1 MTDIE
6 RVKEVVNWI
15 IFEKIAKTRKE
26 IAQMI
31 GYTESS
37 FSQIIN
43 SKVPL
48 SDSFVKNLSNID
60 HRINVNWLFTGEGE
74 MLNQEKLEPNAIL
87 IENPNFIMVS
97 VVGQYAA
104 AGYLAGFADE
114 AYIEELPKVPFFIDH
129 EVKGNYMGFEVRG
142 DSMDDNSVNSI
153 IEGDTLICR
162 QIKPDLWHNKLH
174 IQKWYFVIVHKEEG
188 IIVKQIVDH
197 NPETGD
203 ITIHSLNSF
212 YPDRVLNLRDV
223 AQLFNVVQINRKP
236 RL

>member
-26 IAQMI
+26 IAQLI

-48 SDSFVKNLSNID
+48 SDSFIKNLSNID
-60 HRINVNWLFTGEGE
+60 DRINLSWLLTGKGE
-74 MLNQEKLEPNAIL
+74 MLKMNSIDPNAIF
-87 IENPNFIMVS
+87 IDNPNFIMVS

-104 AGYLAGFADE
+104 AGYLSGFADDT
-114 AYIEELPKVPFFIDH
+114 YIEELPKVPFFIDH

-162 QIKPDLWHNKLH
+162 QIKPELWHNKLH
-174 IQKWYFVIVHKEEG
+174 IQKWYFVIVHKTEG

-197 NPETGD
+197 DTNNGN
-203 ITIHSLNSF
+203 ITIHSLNPF
-212 YPDRVLNLRDV
+212 YTDRVLNLKDV

>member
-1 MTDIE
+1 MSLGN
-6 RVKEVVNWI
+6 RLKE
-15 IFEKIAKTRKE
+15 ARKHF
-26 IAQMI
+26 
-31 GYTESS
+31 GL
-37 FSQIIN
+37 SQIDFADSIGMKQGSYSDVERGRNKGLSN
-43 SKVPL
+43 STIENIANNYNDLNIDWLLTGKGDMLKSKKPL
-48 SDSFVKNLSNID
+48 ESNVRFIDNPSFV
-60 HRINVNWLFTGEGE
+60 
-74 MLNQEKLEPNAIL
+74 
-87 IENPNFIMVS
+87 MVS

-104 AGYLAGFADE
+104 AGYLSGFADE
-114 AYIEELPKVPFFIDH
+114 TYIEELPKVPFFIDH
-129 EVKGNYMGFEVRG
+129 EVKGKYMGFEVRG

-162 QIKPDLWHNKLH
+162 QIKPDLWYNKLH

-188 IIVKQIVDH
+188 IIVKQITDH

>member
-1 MTDIE
+1 MKKKGSEIIEQILEYLEIKAPTFADDIGIKYQ
-6 RVKEVVNWI
+6 RVFDIQQGKTK
-15 IFEKIAKTRKE
+15 KISAGVANA
-26 IAQMI
+26 IV
-31 GYTESS
+31 
-37 FSQIIN
+37 
-43 SKVPL
+43 SKYPQF
-48 SDSFVKNLSNID
+48 DI
-60 HRINVNWLFTGEGE
+60 NWLITGEGE
-74 MLNQEKLEPNAIL
+74 MLKLNYIEPNAIF
-87 IENPNFIMVS
+87 IDSPNFIMVS

-188 IIVKQIVDH
+188 IIVKQITDH

-212 YPDRVLNLRDV
+212 YPDRVLNLKDV